1 MAFRRKQASWGEGSV
16 ALTAYARVL
25 LRAAVCLGGA
35 TAALPVWAQQGSDD
49 KGIVCWQDERGQRAC
64 GDHVPPQYA
73 KTQREIYNRSG
84 VVVKTLKAEETP
96 EQRAAE
102 QRAAEEMQH
111 QLDEQQKQQANDKF
125 VLQTYRSL
133 DELKAERDNRL
144 ATFDTRLD
152 LAQKAVDRGGA
163 SLKDLQDRADVERT
177 AGRDPSPE
185 LEAQIRAFAA
195 AHAANISAMERIR
208 QEREATSAQ
217 FEHYIE
223 LYRQVHGVT
232 PLPLPSPLLP
242 EGPENPPIP
251 LAPKS

>member
-1 MAFRRKQASWGEGSV
+1 MASRARPFSGRVGGAAV
-16 ALTAYARVL
+16 TARVL
-25 LRAAVCLGGA
+25 LWAAAWLAGAAAV
-35 TAALPVWAQQGSDD
+35 LPVRAQQNADN
-49 KGIVCWQDERGQRAC
+49 GIVCWQDEKGQRAC

-73 KTQREIYNRSG
+73 KKEREVYNQRGI
-84 VVVKTLKAEETP
+84 VVKTLKAEETP

-102 QRAAEEMQH
+102 QRAAEEAQR
-111 QLDEQQKQQANDKF
+111 QLEEQQKQQANDKF

-163 SLKDLQDRADVERT
+163 SLKELQDRADVERS

-185 LEAQIRAFAA
+185 LDAQIKAFAV

-208 QEREATSAQ
+208 QEREATAAQ

-223 LYRQVHGVT
+223 LYQQVHGVT
-232 PLPLPSPLLP
+232 PLSLPAPLAP
-242 EGPENPPIP
+242 EGAENPPIP